1 MEKFVYYNYL
11 LDIYGFL
18 LTEKNAKIFALYYE
32 DNLTMQE
39 IADMM
44 NVSKSFVGTSIKNTE
59 KKLNYWEDNLKILK
73 TKEKLNDLL
82 NEKNL
87 TIVQEKIKNI
97 IEESD

>member
-18 LTEKNAKIFALYYE
+18 LTEKNAKIFALYYA

-44 NVSKSFVGTSIKNTE
+44 QVSKSFVGTSIKNTE
-59 KKLNYWEDNLKILK
+59 KKLNYWEENLKIF
-73 TKEKLNDLL
+73 TMKEKLKNLL
-82 NEKNL
+82 TEKNS
-87 TIVQEKIKNI
+87 TIIKEKIKNI
-97 IEESD
+97 VEESD